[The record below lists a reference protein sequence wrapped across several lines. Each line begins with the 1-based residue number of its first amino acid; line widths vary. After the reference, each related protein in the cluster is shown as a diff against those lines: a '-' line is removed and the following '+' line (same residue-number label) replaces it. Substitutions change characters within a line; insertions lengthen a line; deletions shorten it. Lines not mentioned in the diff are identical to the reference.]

1 MGLSQA
7 IMIISIRQISLCSF
21 ILLSG
26 CSILP
31 EWFRP
36 ISNEPKDSI
45 YPSPLGEPGN
55 KSQYKKNKA
64 PLIQPVAP
72 LLHEPTNLKLP
83 IISDINQ
90 SLCKTKIG
98 VGKEIAAIADP
109 SNFDNRLTVDQWG
122 RSIAHTPKLIVLHET
137 VLNEKET
144 INLFKTQHLRD
155 QDQASYHLLVT
166 RDGSLLRVVPD
177 SERAFGSGMS
187 AFGDVTQR
195 TKNGSVGSINNIS
208 LHISLVSPE
217 DGRDDRAAHSGYTD
231 LQYKSLAQQVL
242 LWQAK
247 FGIPLTR
254 VTTHAAVD
262 RSHSR
267 YDPRSF
273 RWDRFDLYYK
283 EFASICSL
291 EYLDNGLASF

>member
-1 MGLSQA
+1 MVNL
-7 IMIISIRQISLCSF
+7 IRLISICFLIS
-21 ILLSG
+21 LSG
-26 CSILP
+26 CNFFP
-31 EWFRP
+31 EWFWPISKENKDSLDTLPVDQIGTKLQYKTNKIPLKRP
-36 ISNEPKDSI
+36 I
-45 YPSPLGEPGN
+45 
-55 KSQYKKNKA
+55 A
-64 PLIQPVAP
+64 PI
-72 LLHEPTNLKLP
+72 LHEPANPKLATM
-83 IISDINQ
+83 SDFNQ
-90 SLCKTKIG
+90 SICKTKIG
-98 VGKEIAAIADP
+98 LGKEVPALADP
-109 SNFDNRLTVDQWG
+109 SNYDSRLAVDELG
-122 RSIAHTPKLIVLHET
+122 RAIASSPKLIVLHET

-144 INLFKTQHLRD
+144 ISLFKTQHLRD
-155 QDQASYHLLVT
+155 QDQASYHLLVS

-177 SERAFGSGMS
+177 SERAFGAGMS

-247 FGIPLTR
+247 YGIPLTR
-254 VTTHAAVD
+254 VTTHTAVD

-273 RWDRFDLYYK
+273 RWDKFDIYYK
-283 EFASICSL
+283 DFAFKCSL